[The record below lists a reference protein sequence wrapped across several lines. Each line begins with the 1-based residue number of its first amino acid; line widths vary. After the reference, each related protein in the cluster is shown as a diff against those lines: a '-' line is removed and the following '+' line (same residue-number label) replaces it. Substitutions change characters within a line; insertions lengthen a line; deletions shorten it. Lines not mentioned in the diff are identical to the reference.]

1 MRVTYPGTAFV
12 GSSHNLTCTVELSSA
27 IDVPV
32 IVNTVWTGPAGT
44 VFTPNNSVTATME
57 SVKRYISTAM
67 FNEVGNNTHTCTVH
81 INSTSRYI
89 TESGVVSR
97 VLAIN
102 VGKV

>member
-1 MRVTYPGTAFV
+1 MRVTDPGTVFV

-44 VFTPNNSVTATME
+44 VFTPNDSVTTTME
-57 SVKRYISTAM
+57 SLITYISTAM
-67 FNEVGNNTHTCTVH
+67 FNKVGNSNHTCTVH
-81 INSTSRYI
+81 INSTSRFI

-97 VLAIN
+97 VLTIN